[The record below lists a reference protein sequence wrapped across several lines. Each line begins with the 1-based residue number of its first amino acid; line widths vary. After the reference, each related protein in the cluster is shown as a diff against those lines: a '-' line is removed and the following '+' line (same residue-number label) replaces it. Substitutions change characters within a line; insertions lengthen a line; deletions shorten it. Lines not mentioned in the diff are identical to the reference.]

1 MFVTCRAHHSVLHP
15 RPPSFLFVSLWFVF
29 SFASL
34 LGESKKRPTGQT
46 KEKTMEYQSNDSN
59 KGAAAVHAASD
70 SNNRKPAS
78 AQQLIRENVQYLIE
92 QLEAGHS
99 EALTAFLDAMAHFHS
114 YSFGNVL
121 LIARQRPSATKV
133 AGMRTWNELGRRVK
147 RGEKGIAIL
156 APMIAKSRKKDSQ
169 KSATENTEA
178 NKSALLG
185 FRRVYVWDEAQT
197 DGAPLPMLGETTG
210 EVGEYLDRLRE
221 FVSSRGITLEYSEDI
236 APALG
241 VSYGGRIALLPGQT
255 KPEEFIALVHEASHE
270 LLHKSERRT
279 ATTKTVRE
287 TEAEAVAFVI
297 AKAIGLNANTSAAYI
312 QLYHGNA
319 ELLMESLEV
328 VQQTASVI
336 LAAIQTEES
345 ISQDVPESQFSNAE
359 AQTAA

>member
-1 MFVTCRAHHSVLHP
+1 
-15 RPPSFLFVSLWFVF
+15 
-29 SFASL
+29 
-34 LGESKKRPTGQT
+34 
-46 KEKTMEYQSNDSN
+46 MEYQSNINSSSN
-59 KGAAAVHAASD
+59 DAAAIHAASG
-70 SNNRKPAS
+70 STNRKPAT

-121 LIARQRPSATKV
+121 LIARQRPTATHV

-156 APMIAKSRKKDSQ
+156 APMLSKKRQ
-169 KSATENTEA
+169 QREQEPEEA
-178 NKSALLG
+178 DGSKPSLLG

-197 DGAPLPMLGETTG
+197 EGAALPTLGETTG
-210 EVGEYLDRLRE
+210 EVGEYLSRLRE
-221 FVSSRGITLEYSEDI
+221 FVTERGIALEYNEAI

-241 VSYGGRIALLPGQT
+241 VSYGGKIALLPGQT
-255 KPEEFIALVHEASHE
+255 KPEEFTALVHETAHE
-270 LLHKSERRT
+270 FLHKAERRT

-287 TEAEAVAFVI
+287 TEAEAVAFVVS
-297 AKAIGLNANTSAAYI
+297 KAIGLNASTSAAYI

-345 ISQDVPESQFSNAE
+345 FSQEVPDAQFANTE
-359 AQTAA
+359 AAQSAA